1 MYIKIKMKQKIQK
14 ILNRSKS
21 FDDKTIYATQ
31 LFNTMRDDNIC
42 DVIKYHESPKSIS
55 SNGHNFL
62 MEEGYMFEENIVK
75 CIKTMMVANGEI
87 DLFSTIEYDKT
98 RIDNEY
104 KEQHF
109 MITKDKILEFRYDII
124 IGGLLYNVKN
134 NTAGYP
140 DLIVSDDWL
149 RKYILQDLRLN
160 NFTTRNRKKIYYII
174 DIKARS
180 IILINDKEN
189 IGNRADY
196 ECYKIQVKVYKDIL
210 DDIQNYRTQYG
221 FILGKRYKCGDKI
234 VIDNPFGS
242 LGKIDYHYEKTN
254 EMDYSKIIN
263 KFIGSFNEVKSLKDE
278 RSRRLHYRKNKV
290 LNNMKNKYVS
300 NTFKKLKQVRAT
312 IDKELTKIAFIGKK
326 QKQRAYEK
334 GIYNYND
341 KRLNSSILGLKGKKG
356 LYVDNVLKV
365 LNSKKKSKDI
375 VIPTDNNIL
384 NWRERIEKE
393 FFVDFE
399 TYNAGEIIYMIG
411 IGFNFRGTWEY
422 KNLII
427 DYDFKQIKN
436 EEELITN
443 FIDFVLSFK
452 DDNQSIEDYYKTI
465 RLWHYGHA
473 EVSCYNRL
481 LKKLNI
487 TSYGKYNMSYF
498 KLPWYDLNRVIK
510 GDLKNPIIIKNTY
523 GYNGLK
529 VVCKELNKLGLI
541 TIEWDDLDSGL
552 DSMVIAKNIYTD
564 INFRNKSE
572 EMGKI
577 IKYNEIDCLGVCKIL
592 DCLRL
597 YD

>member
-1 MYIKIKMKQKIQK
+1 
-14 ILNRSKS
+14 
-21 FDDKTIYATQ
+21 
-31 LFNTMRDDNIC
+31 
-42 DVIKYHESPKSIS
+42 
-55 SNGHNFL
+55 
-62 MEEGYMFEENIVK
+62 
-75 CIKTMMVANGEI
+75 
-87 DLFSTIEYDKT
+87 
-98 RIDNEY
+98 
-104 KEQHF
+104 
-109 MITKDKILEFRYDII
+109 
-124 IGGLLYNVKN
+124 
-134 NTAGYP
+134 
-140 DLIVSDDWL
+140 
-149 RKYILQDLRLN
+149 
-160 NFTTRNRKKIYYII
+160 
-174 DIKARS
+174 
-180 IILINDKEN
+180 
-189 IGNRADY
+189 
-196 ECYKIQVKVYKDIL
+196 
-210 DDIQNYRTQYG
+210 
-221 FILGKRYKCGDKI
+221 
-234 VIDNPFGS
+234 
-242 LGKIDYHYEKTN
+242 
-254 EMDYSKIIN
+254 
-263 KFIGSFNEVKSLKDE
+263 
-278 RSRRLHYRKNKV
+278 
-290 LNNMKNKYVS
+290 MKNKYVS

-375 VIPTDNNIL
+375 IIPTDNNIL

-564 INFRNKSE
+564 INFRNKIE
-572 EMGKI
+572 EMQKI

>member
-1 MYIKIKMKQKIQK
+1 MKQK
-14 ILNRSKS
+14 NCKS

-42 DVIKYHESPKSIS
+42 DVIKYHESCKNAS
-55 SNGHNFL
+55 SGNNFL
-62 MEEGYMFEENIVK
+62 MEEGNIFEDNIVK
-75 CIKTMMVANGEI
+75 CIKTMMSSNGEI
-87 DLFSTIEYDKT
+87 DLFCNIEYDKT
-98 RIDNEY
+98 RKDNEY

-124 IGGLLYNVKN
+124 IGGLLYNIKN

-160 NFTTRNRKKIYYII
+160 NFTTRNKKKIYYII

-221 FILGKRYKCGDKI
+221 FILGKRYKYGDKI

-242 LGKIDYHYEKTN
+242 LGKIDYNYEKTN
-254 EMDYSKIIN
+254 EMDYGKIIN

-278 RSRRLHYRKNKV
+278 RSRRLHYRNNKI
-290 LNNMKNKYVS
+290 LNNMKNKYIS

-334 GIYNYND
+334 GIYNYKD

-375 VIPTDNNIL
+375 IIPTDNNIL
-384 NWRERIEKE
+384 NWREKVEKE

-399 TYNAGEIIYMIG
+399 TFNAGDVIYMIG

-436 EEELITN
+436 EEELITT

-452 DDNQSIEDYYKTI
+452 DYNQSIEDYYKTI

-473 EVSCYNRL
+473 EVSCYNKL

-487 TSYGKYNMSYF
+487 TSYGKYNMFYF

-510 GDLKNPIIIKNTY
+510 GDLKNPIIIKNTF

-541 TIEWDDLDSGL
+541 DLEWDGLDSGL

-564 INFRNKSE
+564 INFRKKNE

-577 IKYNEIDCLGVCKIL
+577 IKYNEIDCLGVYKIL
-592 DCLRL
+592 NCLRGRIF
-597 YD
+597 

>member
-1 MYIKIKMKQKIQK
+1 MK
-14 ILNRSKS
+14 RSINS
-21 FDDKTIYATQ
+21 FDNKTIYATQ

-42 DVIKYHESPKSIS
+42 DVIKYHESPKGIS
-55 SNGHNFL
+55 YGGHNFL
-62 MEEGYMFEENIVK
+62 IEEGYMFEENIIK
-75 CIKTMMVANGEI
+75 CIKNMMVNNGDI
-87 DLFSTIEYDKT
+87 NLFYNIEYDKSQKN
-98 RIDNEY
+98 DNNY
-104 KEQHF
+104 KEKHF
-109 MITKDKILEFRYDII
+109 IITKNLILEFKYDII
-124 IGGLLYNVKN
+124 LGGLLYNSKN

-149 RKYILQDLRLN
+149 QKYILQDLKLN

-221 FILGKRYKCGDKI
+221 FILGKRYKCGEKI
-234 VIDNPFGS
+234 VIDNPFGV
-242 LGKIDYHYEKTN
+242 LGKIDYLYEKAN
-254 EMDYSKIIN
+254 KMDYEKIIN

-278 RSRRLHYRKNKV
+278 RSIRLHYRKNKI

-326 QKQRAYEK
+326 QKQKAYEK

-356 LYVDNVLKV
+356 LYVDNVLKI

-375 VIPTDNNIL
+375 IIPIENNIL
-384 NWRERIEKE
+384 NWRNKVEKE

-399 TYNAGEIIYMIG
+399 TFNAGDVIYMIG
-411 IGFNFRGTWEY
+411 VGFNFRGIWEY

-427 DYDFKQIKN
+427 DYNFEKIKN
-436 EEELITN
+436 EEEIITN
-443 FIDFVLSFK
+443 FIDFLLSFK
-452 DDNQSIEDYYKTI
+452 EETQSIEDYYKTI

-473 EVSCYNRL
+473 EVSCYNKL

-487 TSYGKYNMSYF
+487 SSSNKYNMSYF
-498 KLPWYDLNRVIK
+498 NLPWYDLNRVIK
-510 GDLKNPIIIKNTY
+510 GDLKNPIIIKNTF

-529 VVCKELNKLGLI
+529 VVCRELNKLGLI
-541 TIEWDDLDSGL
+541 QLKWNDLDSGL

-564 INFRNKSE
+564 INFKNKTV
-572 EMGKI
+572 EMEKL
-577 IKYNEIDCLGVCKIL
+577 IKYNEIDCLGVFKIL
-592 DCLRL
+592 NCLRL

>member
-1 MYIKIKMKQKIQK
+1 MKQIN
-14 ILNRSKS
+14 IN

-42 DVIKYHESPKSIS
+42 DMLKFHESPKKI
-55 SNGHNFL
+55 NYEVTHNFL
-62 MEEGYMFEENIVK
+62 IEDGYMFEENIIK
-75 CIKTMMVANGEI
+75 CIKNMMLANGEI
-87 DLFSTIEYDKT
+87 NLFYNIEFDKT
-98 RIDNEY
+98 RKNDNKY
-104 KEQHF
+104 QEQHF
-109 MITKDKILEFRYDII
+109 MITKNLILEFKYDII
-124 IGGLLYNVKN
+124 IGGLLYNIKN

-149 RKYILQDLRLN
+149 RKYILQDLKLN

-180 IILINDKEN
+180 IILINDKQN

-221 FILGKRYKCGDKI
+221 FILGKRYKCGEKTI
-234 VIDNPFGS
+234 IDNPFGA

-254 EMDYSKIIN
+254 EMDYRKIIN
-263 KFIGSFNEVKSLKDE
+263 KFIDSFNEVKGLKDE
-278 RSRRLHYRKNKV
+278 RSRRLHYRSNKI
-290 LNNMKNKYVS
+290 LNNMKNKYVN

-326 QKQRAYEK
+326 QKRIAYEK

-375 VIPTDNNIL
+375 IIPSDNNIL
-384 NWRERIEKE
+384 NWREQVKKE

-399 TYNAGEIIYMIG
+399 TFNAGDVIYMIG
-411 IGFNFRGTWEY
+411 VGFNFRGTWEY

-427 DYDFKQIKN
+427 DYNFEKIKN

-443 FIDFVLSFK
+443 FIDFLLSFK
-452 DDNQSIEDYYKTI
+452 DETQSIEDYYKTI

-473 EVSCYNRL
+473 EVSCYNKL

-487 TSYGKYNMSYF
+487 TNSGKYNMSYF
-498 KLPWYDLNRVIK
+498 SLPWYDLNRVIK

-529 VVCKELNKLGLI
+529 VVCRELNKLGLI
-541 TIEWDDLDSGL
+541 AIEWDDLDSGL

-572 EMGKI
+572 EMEKI

-592 DCLRL
+592 DCLRYL
-597 YD
+597 

>member
-1 MYIKIKMKQKIQK
+1 MKQIN
-14 ILNRSKS
+14 IN

-42 DVIKYHESPKSIS
+42 DMLKFHESPKKI
-55 SNGHNFL
+55 NYEVTHNFL
-62 MEEGYMFEENIVK
+62 IEDGYMFEENIIK
-75 CIKTMMVANGEI
+75 CIKNMMLANGEI
-87 DLFSTIEYDKT
+87 NLFYNIEFDKT
-98 RIDNEY
+98 RKNDNKY
-104 KEQHF
+104 QEQHF
-109 MITKDKILEFRYDII
+109 MITKNLILEFKYDII
-124 IGGLLYNVKN
+124 IGGLLYNIKN

-149 RKYILQDLRLN
+149 RKYILQDLKLN

-180 IILINDKEN
+180 IILINDKQN

-221 FILGKRYKCGDKI
+221 FILGKRYKCGEKTI
-234 VIDNPFGS
+234 IDNPFGA

-254 EMDYSKIIN
+254 EMDYRKIIN
-263 KFIGSFNEVKSLKDE
+263 KFIDSFNEVKGLKDE
-278 RSRRLHYRKNKV
+278 RSRRLHYRSNKI
-290 LNNMKNKYVS
+290 LNNMKNKYVN

-326 QKQRAYEK
+326 QKRIAYEK

-375 VIPTDNNIL
+375 IIPSDNNIL
-384 NWRERIEKE
+384 NWREQVEKE

-399 TYNAGEIIYMIG
+399 TFNAGDVIYMIG
-411 IGFNFRGTWEY
+411 VGFNFRGTWEY

-427 DYDFKQIKN
+427 DYNFEKIKN

-443 FIDFVLSFK
+443 FIDFLLSFK
-452 DDNQSIEDYYKTI
+452 DETQSIEDYYKTI

-473 EVSCYNRL
+473 EVSCYNKL

-487 TSYGKYNMSYF
+487 TNSGKYNMSYF
-498 KLPWYDLNRVIK
+498 SLPWYDLNRVIK

-529 VVCKELNKLGLI
+529 VVCRELNKLGLI
-541 TIEWDDLDSGL
+541 AIEWDDLDSGL

-572 EMGKI
+572 EMEKI

-592 DCLRL
+592 DCLRYL
-597 YD
+597 

>member
-1 MYIKIKMKQKIQK
+1 MKQNK
-14 ILNRSKS
+14 RSKS
-21 FDDKTIYATQ
+21 FDEKTIYATQ

-42 DVIKYHESPKSIS
+42 DMIKYHESPKSIS
-55 SNGHNFL
+55 SGGHNFL
-62 MEEGYMFEENIVK
+62 IEEGYMFEDNIIK
-75 CIKTMMVANGEI
+75 CIKSMMMVNGEI
-87 DLFSTIEYDKT
+87 DLFYNIEFDKT
-98 RIDNEY
+98 RKDDDY

-109 MITKDKILEFRYDII
+109 TITKDLILGFKYDII
-124 IGGLLYNVKN
+124 VGGLLYNTKN

-149 RKYILQDLRLN
+149 RKYILQDLKLN

-189 IGNRADY
+189 IGNRSDY
-196 ECYKIQVKVYKDIL
+196 ECYKIQVRVYKDIL

-234 VIDNPFGS
+234 IIDNPFGA
-242 LGKIDYHYEKTN
+242 LGKINYHYEKSN
-254 EMDYSKIIN
+254 EMDYGKIIN
-263 KFIGSFNEVKSLKDE
+263 KFISSFNDVKSLKDE
-278 RSRRLHYRKNKV
+278 RSRRLHYRKNKI
-290 LNNMKNKYVS
+290 LNNMKNKYVN

-326 QKQRAYEK
+326 QKRKAYEK

-375 VIPTDNNIL
+375 IIPEDNNIL
-384 NWRERIEKE
+384 NWRESNKKE

-399 TYNAGEIIYMIG
+399 TYNAGDVIYMIG
-411 IGFNFRGTWEY
+411 IGFNFRGVWEY

-427 DYDFKQIKN
+427 DYNFKQIKN

-452 DDNQSIEDYYKTI
+452 DDTQSIEDYYKSI

-473 EVSCYNRL
+473 EVSCYNKL
-481 LKKLNI
+481 LKKLNV
-487 TSYGKYNMSYF
+487 TNSGKYNMSYF

-541 TIEWDDLDSGL
+541 NLEWDDLDSGL

-572 EMGKI
+572 EMEKI

-592 DCLRL
+592 GYIRIVIS
-597 YD
+597 

>member
-1 MYIKIKMKQKIQK
+1 MYIKIKMKQK

-109 MITKDKILEFRYDII
+109 MITKDKILEFKYDILV
-124 IGGLLYNVKN
+124 GGLLYNSKN

-300 NTFKKLKQVRAT
+300 NTYKKLKQVRAT

-375 VIPTDNNIL
+375 IIPLENNIL
-384 NWRERIEKE
+384 NWRERVEKE

-529 VVCKELNKLGLI
+529 VVCKELDKLGLI
-541 TIEWDDLDSGL
+541 TIGWDDLDSGL

-564 INFRNKSE
+564 INFRNKNE
-572 EMGKI
+572 EMEKI

-592 DCLRL
+592 GCIRKVS
-597 YD
+597 

>member
-1 MYIKIKMKQKIQK
+1 MKQNKKSKIF
-14 ILNRSKS
+14 N
-21 FDDKTIYATQ
+21 DKTIYATQ

-42 DVIKYHESPKSIS
+42 DMLKYHESPKSIS
-55 SNGHNFL
+55 SGSYNILSSQGHNFL
-62 MEEGYMFEENIVK
+62 IEEGYIFEDNIVK
-75 CIKTMMVANGEI
+75 CIKDMMIANGEI
-87 DLFSTIEYDKT
+87 DLFYNIDYDKT
-98 RIDNEY
+98 RKDDEY

-109 MITKDKILEFRYDII
+109 RITKDVILEFKYDII
-124 IGGLLYNVKN
+124 VGGLLYNTKN

-149 RKYILQDLRLN
+149 RKYILQDLKLN
-160 NFTTRNRKKIYYII
+160 NFATRNKKKIYYII

-189 IGNRADY
+189 IGNRSDY

-221 FILGKRYKCGDKI
+221 FILGKRYKCGDKL
-234 VIDNPFGS
+234 VIDNPFEV
-242 LGKIDYHYEKTN
+242 LGKIDYRYEKTN
-254 EMDYSKIIN
+254 EMDYEKIID
-263 KFIGSFNEVKSLKDE
+263 KFTSSFNEVKSLKDE
-278 RSRRLHYRKNKV
+278 RSRRLHYRKNKI

-326 QKQRAYEK
+326 QKRKAYEK

-365 LNSKKKSKDI
+365 LNTKKSKDI
-375 VIPTDNNIL
+375 IIPKDNNIL
-384 NWRERIEKE
+384 NWRDSNTKE
-393 FFVDFE
+393 FFIDFE
-399 TYNAGEIIYMIG
+399 TFNAGDVIYMIG
-411 IGFNFRGTWEY
+411 IGFNFRGVWEY

-427 DYDFKQIKN
+427 DYNFEKIKN

-443 FIDFVLSFK
+443 FINFVLSFK
-452 DDNQSIEDYYKTI
+452 EENQSIDDYYKTI

-473 EVSCYNRL
+473 EVSCYNKL

-487 TSYGKYNMSYF
+487 TSSGKYNLSYF
-498 KLPWYDLNRVIK
+498 NLPWCDLNRVIK
-510 GDLKNPIIIKNTY
+510 GDLKNPIIIKNTF

-541 TIEWDDLDSGL
+541 AIEWDDLDSGL
-552 DSMVIAKNIYTD
+552 DSMIIAKNIYTD
-564 INFRNKSE
+564 INFKNKNE
-572 EMGKI
+572 EMEKI
-577 IKYNEIDCLGVCKIL
+577 IKYNEIDCLGVYKIL
-592 DCLRL
+592 GCLRL

>member
-1 MYIKIKMKQKIQK
+1 MRR
-14 ILNRSKS
+14 NSKS
-21 FDDKTIYATQ
+21 LDDKTIYATQ
-31 LFNTMRDDNIC
+31 LFNTMREDNIC
-42 DVIKYHESPKSIS
+42 DIIKYHESPKGIS
-55 SNGHNFL
+55 FNGGHNFL
-62 MEEGYMFEENIVK
+62 IEEGYIFEENIVK
-75 CIKTMMVANGEI
+75 CIKNMMVSNGDI
-87 DLFSTIEYDKT
+87 NLFYNIEYDKT
-98 RIDNEY
+98 KKDNDY

-109 MITKDKILEFRYDII
+109 TITKNLILEFKYDII
-124 IGGLLYNVKN
+124 LGGLLYNVKN

-140 DLIVSDDWL
+140 DLIVSDEWL
-149 RKYILQDLRLN
+149 RKYILQDLKLN
-160 NFTTRNRKKIYYII
+160 NFTTRNKKKIYYII

-189 IGNRADY
+189 IGNRSDY
-196 ECYKIQVKVYKDIL
+196 ECYKIQVKLYKDIL

-221 FILGKRYKCGDKI
+221 FILGRRYKCGDKI
-234 VIDNPFGS
+234 VIDNPFGV
-242 LGKIDYHYEKTN
+242 LGKIDYQYEKEN
-254 EMDYSKIIN
+254 EMDYGKIIN
-263 KFIGSFNEVKSLKDE
+263 KFISSLNDIKSLKDE
-278 RSRRLHYRKNKV
+278 RSRRLYYRKNKI

-300 NTFKKLKQVRAT
+300 NSYKKIKQVRAT

-326 QKQRAYEK
+326 QKQNAYEK

-356 LYVDNVLKV
+356 LYVDNVLKI

-375 VIPTDNNIL
+375 IIPENNNIL
-384 NWRERIEKE
+384 NWREKVEKE

-399 TYNAGEIIYMIG
+399 TFNAGDVIYMIG
-411 IGFNFRGTWEY
+411 IGFNFKGDWKY

-427 DYDFKQIKN
+427 DYNFEKIKN

-452 DDNQSIEDYYKTI
+452 DDTQSIEDYYKTI
-465 RLWHYGHA
+465 RLWHYGQA
-473 EVSCYNRL
+473 EVSCYNKL

-487 TSYGKYNMSYF
+487 SCFGKYNLSYF
-498 KLPWYDLNRVIK
+498 NLPWYDLNRVIK
-510 GDLKNPIIIKNTY
+510 GDLQNPIIIKNTF

-541 TIEWDDLDSGL
+541 KLEWDDLDSGL

-564 INFRNKSE
+564 INFKNKSR
-572 EMGKI
+572 EMDKI

-592 DCLRL
+592 HCLRFI
-597 YD
+597 

>member
-1 MYIKIKMKQKIQK
+1 M
-14 ILNRSKS
+14 N
-21 FDDKTIYATQ
+21 
-31 LFNTMRDDNIC
+31 NDN
-42 DVIKYHESPKSIS
+42 
-55 SNGHNFL
+55 
-62 MEEGYMFEENIVK
+62 
-75 CIKTMMVANGEI
+75 
-87 DLFSTIEYDKT
+87 STY
-98 RIDNEY
+98 
-104 KEQHF
+104 
-109 MITKDKILEFRYDII
+109 
-124 IGGLLYNVKN
+124 
-134 NTAGYP
+134 GYP
-140 DLIVSDDWL
+140 DLIVSTRWIN
-149 RKYILQDLRLN
+149 KYISD
-160 NFTTRNRKKIYYII
+160 KIVNDDPYVYYII

-221 FILGKRYKCGDKI
+221 FILGKRYKCGKL
-234 VIDNPFGS
+234 VIDNPFEL
-242 LGKIDYHYEKTN
+242 LGKIDYRYEKTN
-254 EMDYSKIIN
+254 EMDYGKIIN
-263 KFIGSFNEVKSLKDE
+263 NFTSSFNEVKSLKDE
-278 RSRRLHYRKNKV
+278 RSRRLHYRKNKI
-290 LNNMKNKYVS
+290 LNNMKNKYVN
-300 NTFKKLKQVRAT
+300 NTIKKLKQVRAT

-326 QKQRAYEK
+326 QKRKAYEK
-334 GIYNYND
+334 GIYNYSD

-365 LNSKKKSKDI
+365 LNTKKSKDI
-375 VIPTDNNIL
+375 IIPEDNNIL
-384 NWRERIEKE
+384 NWRDSVKKE

-399 TYNAGEIIYMIG
+399 TFNAGDVIYMIG
-411 IGFNFRGTWEY
+411 IGFNFSGVWEY

-427 DYDFKQIKN
+427 DYNFEKIKN

-452 DDNQSIEDYYKTI
+452 EENQSIDDYYKTI

-473 EVSCYNRL
+473 EVSCYNKL

-487 TSYGKYNMSYF
+487 TSSGKYNLSYF
-498 KLPWYDLNRVIK
+498 NLPWCDLNRVIK
-510 GDLKNPIIIKNTY
+510 GDLKNPIIIKNTF

-572 EMGKI
+572 EMEKI

-592 DCLRL
+592 GCLRL
-597 YD
+597 CD

>member
-1 MYIKIKMKQKIQK
+1 MKQNK
-14 ILNRSKS
+14 RSKS
-21 FDDKTIYATQ
+21 FDEKTIYATQ

-42 DVIKYHESPKSIS
+42 DVIKYHESPKSMS
-55 SNGHNFL
+55 GGEHNYL
-62 MEEGYMFEENIVK
+62 IEEGYMFEDNIVN
-75 CIKTMMVANGEI
+75 CIKSMMMANGEI
-87 DLFSTIEYDKT
+87 DLFYNIDYDKT
-98 RIDNEY
+98 KKDNDY

-109 MITKDKILEFRYDII
+109 TITKNRLLEFKYDII
-124 IGGLLYNVKN
+124 VGGLLYNRKN

-149 RKYILQDLRLN
+149 RKYILLDLKLN
-160 NFTTRNRKKIYYII
+160 NFTTRNKKKIYYII

-189 IGNRADY
+189 IGNRSDY

-221 FILGKRYKCGDKI
+221 FILGKRYKCGKL
-234 VIDNPFGS
+234 VIDNPFEV
-242 LGKIDYHYEKTN
+242 LGKIDYRYEKMN
-254 EMDYSKIIN
+254 EMDYGKIIDN
-263 KFIGSFNEVKSLKDE
+263 FTSSFNEVKSLKDE
-278 RSRRLHYRKNKV
+278 RSRRLHYRKNKI
-290 LNNMKNKYVS
+290 LNNMKNKYVN
-300 NTFKKLKQVRAT
+300 NTIKKLKQVRAT

-326 QKQRAYEK
+326 QKRKAYEK

-365 LNSKKKSKDI
+365 LNTKKSKDI
-375 VIPTDNNIL
+375 IIPEDNNIL
-384 NWRERIEKE
+384 NWRESVKKE

-399 TYNAGEIIYMIG
+399 TFNAGDVIYMIG
-411 IGFNFRGTWEY
+411 IGFNFRGVWEY

-427 DYDFKQIKN
+427 DYNFEKIKN
-436 EEELITN
+436 EEELIIN

-452 DDNQSIEDYYKTI
+452 DDTQSIEDYYKTI

-473 EVSCYNRL
+473 EVSCYNKL
-481 LKKLNI
+481 LKKLNL
-487 TSYGKYNMSYF
+487 TNSGKYNMSYF
-498 KLPWYDLNRVIK
+498 NLPWYDLNRVIK
-510 GDLKNPIIIKNTY
+510 GDLKNPIIIKNTF

-529 VVCKELNKLGLI
+529 IVCRELNKLGLI

-564 INFRNKSE
+564 INFKNKNE
-572 EMGKI
+572 EMEKI

-592 DCLRL
+592 DCLRE
-597 YD
+597 YN

>member
-1 MYIKIKMKQKIQK
+1 MKQKIQHR
-14 ILNRSKS
+14 NKS

-42 DVIKYHESPKSIS
+42 DVIKYHESPKNIS
-55 SNGHNFL
+55 SSGHNYL

-75 CIKTMMVANGEI
+75 CIKTMMLANGEI
-87 DLFSTIEYDKT
+87 DLFNNIEYDKT
-98 RIDNEY
+98 RKDDEY

-109 MITKDKILEFRYDII
+109 KITKEVILEFKYDII
-124 IGGLLYNVKN
+124 VGGLLYNIKN

-149 RKYILQDLRLN
+149 RKYILQDLKLN
-160 NFTTRNRKKIYYII
+160 NFTTRNKKKIYYII

-196 ECYKIQVKVYKDIL
+196 ECYKIQVRVYKDIL
-210 DDIQNYRTQYG
+210 DEIQNYRTQYG

-234 VIDNPFGS
+234 IIDNPFGS
-242 LGKIDYHYEKTN
+242 LGKIDYHYEKIN
-254 EMDYSKIIN
+254 EMDYGKIIN
-263 KFIGSFNEVKSLKDE
+263 KLANTLNEIKGLKNE
-278 RSRRLHYRKNKV
+278 RSKRLYYRNNKI

-300 NTFKKLKQVRAT
+300 NSFKKLKQVRAT

-326 QKQRAYEK
+326 QKRKAYEK

-341 KRLNSSILGLKGKKG
+341 KRLNSTILGLKGKKG
-356 LYVDNVLKV
+356 LYVDSVLKV
-365 LNSKKKSKDI
+365 LNSKKRCKDI
-375 VIPTDNNIL
+375 IIPENNNIL
-384 NWRERIEKE
+384 NWRNKVEKE

-399 TYNAGEIIYMIG
+399 TYNAGNIIYMIG
-411 IGFNFRGTWEY
+411 IGFNFRGTWGY

-427 DYDFKQIKN
+427 DYNFKEIKN
-436 EEELITN
+436 EEELIIK
-443 FIDFVLSFK
+443 FIEFIVSFK
-452 DDNQSIEDYYKTI
+452 DENQSIEDYYKNI
-465 RLWHYGHA
+465 RLWHYGQA
-473 EVSCYNRL
+473 EVSCYNKL

-487 TSYGKYNMSYF
+487 FTDKTYINLPYF
-498 KLPWYDLNRVIK
+498 KLPYFNLPWYDLNRVIK
-510 GDLKNPIIIKNTY
+510 GDLVNPIIIKNTY

-529 VVCKELNKLGLI
+529 VVCNELNKLGLI
-541 TIEWDDLDSGL
+541 ELEWEDLDSGL

-564 INFRNKSE
+564 VNFKNKID
-572 EMGKI
+572 EMDKI

-597 YD
+597 YDKN